1 MFIKS
6 VLVLILV
13 IVFLLIQAK
22 NMELLWKTIEI
33 DIYEEASIVTEIT

>member
-22 NMELLWKTIEI
+22 NIELLWKTIEI